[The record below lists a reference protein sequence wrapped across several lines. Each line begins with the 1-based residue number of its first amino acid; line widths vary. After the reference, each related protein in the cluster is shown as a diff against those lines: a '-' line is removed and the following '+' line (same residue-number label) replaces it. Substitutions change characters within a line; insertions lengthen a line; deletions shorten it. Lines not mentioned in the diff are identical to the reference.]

1 MKQVKNSHCLTLPP
15 TLDDSGTFFSCA
27 KTEAISP
34 SYFTP
39 IMPSAKFF
47 FALVP
52 LYLCSCSCKEPLV
65 DSSSSSATK
74 MHAVQLI
81 EFPPRVTYYY
91 WEFACQFFAGKKI
104 YLEKQVCI
112 PCQSIFGGAEGTF
125 MLGAFSILVYFWHW
139 HVYGLTFNTHLIFIN
154 IDWSI
159 SNLLFM
165 AKFFSFPARKL
176 PFLASILDLGNSLF
190 FTISVTKSTIIF
202 AVVLPVSKQ
211 KIQNC
216 NVCLIVFLF

>member
-65 DSSSSSATK
+65 DSSSSATK

-91 WEFACQFFAGKKI
+91 REFACQFFAGKKSTWKNK
-104 YLEKQVCI
+104 YASHAN
-112 PCQSIFGGAEGTF
+112 P
-125 MLGAFSILVYFWHW
+125 FS
-139 HVYGLTFNTHLIFIN
+139 
-154 IDWSI
+154 
-159 SNLLFM
+159 
-165 AKFFSFPARKL
+165 
-176 PFLASILDLGNSLF
+176 
-190 FTISVTKSTIIF
+190 
-202 AVVLPVSKQ
+202 VVLKELS
-211 KIQNC
+211 C
-216 NVCLIVFLF
+216 